1 MDPEPGPRR
10 GTGTES
16 YEVRTKEKVSPGR
29 NSPTPPGG
37 LTCSRH
43 APGPHYLGLHNLSST
58 QTLPTQT
65 ANAYPAS
72 GLIPKDA
79 TSTAPVPSC
88 LPFRPTVSFHQL
100 PPYLITGLSAYTLYT
115 PLLSPCF
122 FSFSLW
128 LGAGS
133 RESPQPEASW
143 IS

>member
-1 MDPEPGPRR
+1 MRK
-10 GTGTES
+10 T
-16 YEVRTKEKVSPGR
+16 EKVSPGR

-43 APGPHYLGLHNLSST
+43 APRPHRLGLHNLSST

-100 PPYLITGLSAYTLYT
+100 PPYLITGLSALSFM
-115 PLLSPCF
+115 PLCLVPVFSLLASGLELAQERVLSLRPPGSVSGGGR
-122 FSFSLW
+122 FSF
-128 LGAGS
+128 
-133 RESPQPEASW
+133 
-143 IS
+143 